1 MKMKKLSVLI
11 ATSIAIISL
20 TSCSKDSE
28 PAKDNSVKT
37 NYALSTTGG
46 IFPNQTTYLFGST
59 PFPSGTVGTSN
70 AAELASSGSMYK
82 YGANVYITTFGAPAT
97 LRKYIF
103 DENGKP
109 KEVGSFSV
117 LGLKTFGAVEF
128 VSATE
133 AYAAANGFGGVPKLV
148 KFNPT
153 TMQITATVNL
163 TGLQK
168 PGATEVYYLGMVVR
182 DNFIYMG
189 INYQDANFSNLED
202 KVFVGI
208 INRTTN
214 AVEKLIEDDRS
225 SEMWTGGTSS
235 SFSPNTMIK
244 DANNDIYVLGFAN
257 NGKPSGVLKIK
268 SGTTDFDTTYFFNL
282 DTTTGK
288 PCLGLYQFANGL
300 TFTVRYSNAVAYPF
314 DTDANF
320 DPLAA
325 GEIYKID
332 LTAKTSLGNIS
343 TTLPKIFG
351 TTTFMTQWDA
361 DKIYFNVSAA
371 TTNSV
376 YSYKINGGAVAR
388 EFDLSSGTCN
398 GFTKIN

>member
-1 MKMKKLSVLI
+1 MKIKNLSMLMI
-11 ATSIAIISL
+11 ASIALISL
-20 TSCSKDSE
+20 SACEKDAE
-28 PAKDNSVKT
+28 PENPNKV

-46 IFPNQTTYLFGST
+46 IYPNQTTYLFGT
-59 PFPSGTVGTSN
+59 NQFPSGTLGTST
-70 AAELASSGSMYK
+70 AVELASSGSMYK
-82 YGANVYITTFGAPAT
+82 YGSDVYMTTFGAPAT
-97 LRKYIF
+97 LRKYVF
-103 DENGKP
+103 DEKGIP
-109 KEVGSFSV
+109 KETGSFSIA
-117 LGLKTFGAVEF
+117 GLKTFGAVEF

-153 TMQITATVNL
+153 NMQIITTVDL

-168 PGATEVYYLGMVVR
+168 AGATEVYYLGMVIR

-189 INYQDANFSNLED
+189 VNYQDKTFNNLED

-214 AVEKLIEDDRS
+214 KVEKLIEDSRS

-268 SGTTDFDTTYFFNL
+268 SGTTEFDANYFFNL
-282 DTTTGK
+282 DTATGK
-288 PCLGLYQFANGL
+288 SCLGLYHFANGL
-300 TFTVRYSNAVAYPF
+300 TFTIRYSDPVAYPF
-314 DTDANF
+314 DTDANY
-320 DPLAA
+320 DSYAA

-332 LTAKTSLGNIS
+332 LAAKTSSGNIS
-343 TTLPKIFG
+343 TALPKIFG
-351 TTTFMTQWDA
+351 NNTFMTKWDD

-371 TTNSV
+371 NSNSV
-376 YSYKINGGAVAR
+376 YSYKINGGAVAK

>member
-1 MKMKKLSVLI
+1 MKTKNLSMLMI
-11 ATSIAIISL
+11 ALVAIISL
-20 TSCSKDSE
+20 FSCEKDAE
-28 PAKDNSVKT
+28 PGNPNKV

-46 IFPNQTTYLFGST
+46 IYPNQTTYLFGTNS
-59 PFPSGTVGTSN
+59 FPSGTLDTST

-82 YGANVYITTFGAPAT
+82 YGSDIYMTTFGAPAT
-97 LRKYIF
+97 LRKYVF
-103 DENGKP
+103 DDKGVPRETA
-109 KEVGSFSV
+109 SFSV
-117 LGLKTFGAVEF
+117 AGLKTFGAVEF
-128 VSATE
+128 ISATE

-148 KFNPT
+148 KFNPAN
-153 TMQITATVNL
+153 MQIITTVDL

-168 PGATEVYYLGMVVR
+168 AGATDVFYLGMVIR

-189 INYQDANFSNLED
+189 VNYQDASFSNLED

-214 AVEKLIEDDRS
+214 KVEKLIEDDRS

-235 SFSPNTMIK
+235 SFSPNTLIK

-257 NGKPSGVLKIK
+257 NGKPSGILKIK
-268 SGTTDFDTTYFFNL
+268 SGTTEFDPTYFFNL
-282 DTTTGK
+282 DTATGK
-288 PCLGLYQFANGL
+288 SCLGLYHFANGL
-300 TFTVRYSNAVAYPF
+300 TFTIRYSDPVAYPF
-314 DTDANF
+314 DTDANY
-320 DPLAA
+320 DSYAA

-332 LTAKTSLGNIS
+332 LAAKTSSGNIS
-343 TTLPKIFG
+343 TALPKIFG
-351 TTTFMTQWDA
+351 NNTFMTQWDA

-371 TTNSV
+371 SSNAV
-376 YSYKINGGAVAR
+376 YSYTINGGTVAK

>member
-1 MKMKKLSVLI
+1 MKMKNLSMLMI
-11 ATSIAIISL
+11 ASIALISL
-20 TSCSKDSE
+20 SSCEKDAE
-28 PAKDNSVKT
+28 PQNPNKV

-46 IFPNQTTYLFGST
+46 IYPNQTTYFFGT
-59 PFPSGTVGTSN
+59 NEFPSGTLGTSN
-70 AAELASSGSMYK
+70 AAELASNGAMYK
-82 YGANVYITTFGAPAT
+82 YGSDIYISTFGAPAT
-97 LRKYIF
+97 LRKYVF
-103 DENGKP
+103 DDKGVPRETAN
-109 KEVGSFSV
+109 FSV
-117 LGLKTFGAVEF
+117 LGLNTFGAVEF

-148 KFNPT
+148 KFNPSN
-153 TMQITATVNL
+153 MQIITTVDL

-168 PGATEVYYLGMVVR
+168 AGATEVYYLGMVIR

-208 INRTTN
+208 VNRTTN
-214 AVEKLIEDDRS
+214 SFVKLIEDSRS

-257 NGKPSGVLKIK
+257 NGKPSGILKIK
-268 SGTTDFDTTYFFNL
+268 SGTTEFDTNYFFNL
-282 DTTTGK
+282 NTATGK
-288 PCLGLYQFANGL
+288 PCLGLYHFANGL
-300 TFTVRYSNAVAYPF
+300 TFTIRYSDPVAYPF
-314 DTDANF
+314 DTDANY
-320 DPLAA
+320 DSYAA

-332 LTAKTSLGNIS
+332 LTAKTSSGNIS
-343 TTLPKIFG
+343 SALPKIFG
-351 TTTFMTQWDA
+351 NNTFMTQWDT

-371 TTNSV
+371 TSNSV
-376 YSYKINGGAVAR
+376 YSYKINGGAVAK